1 MRLIFCLLFL
11 WLMSGC
17 GPAVNTPGGIKTLSP
32 KQIEKKLQGSWL
44 IYKVGTR
51 EATEAQLEPLQDTL
65 TRLRNRF
72 ELTAVNL
79 TPSLFIIEDST
90 GRQQPHGWQ
99 LLPPDM
105 IELKG
110 GAEVFEIV
118 TLSDSTLTLALRI
131 DNKKTHA
138 DALLA
143 CYRVDAGRYGGK
155 DLAHASLNQW
165 RTPAPQ
171 PETPVQ
177 IAARVAGLLRYD
189 ALYLEVLNNSNSDYF
204 NTRKFHLP
212 FSYYNGGLSLKPF
225 DPASSFAA
233 LFYDSGDAK
242 KAHELLQTHFNT
254 RPYPREKNYMLGY
267 AGFMKNL
274 AEVIELNVHE

>member
-1 MRLIFCLLFL
+1 MRFICCFWMLYVLT
-11 WLMSGC
+11 GC
-17 GPAVNTPGGIKTLSP
+17 GPAMNTARDVQSRAPQQT
-32 KQIEKKLQGSWL
+32 EKMIQGSWM

-65 TRLRNRF
+65 TRLRDRF
-72 ELTAVNL
+72 ELAVMNIA
-79 TPSLFIIEDST
+79 PRLFITEDSM
-90 GRQQPHGWQ
+90 GRQQQYGWQ

-143 CYRVDAGRYGGK
+143 CYRVDAERYGGK
-155 DLAHASLNQW
+155 DLGHPSLNQW
-165 RTPAPQ
+165 RKLPQQ

-177 IAARVAGLLRYD
+177 IASRVAGLLRYD

-212 FSYYNGGLSLKPF
+212 FSYYNGGMSLKPF
-225 DPASSFAA
+225 NPASPFAV
-233 LFYDSGDAK
+233 LFYDSTDAR
-242 KAHELLQTHFNT
+242 KAHDLLKAHFNT
-254 RPYPREKNYMLGY
+254 RPYPRDKNYMLAY
-267 AGFMKNL
+267 AAFMKGL
-274 AEVIELNVHE
+274 AEVIELNAH

>member
-1 MRLIFCLLFL
+1 MRFIYCFWVLYLLT
-11 WLMSGC
+11 GC
-17 GPAVNTPGGIKTLSP
+17 GPAMNADHDAQSRTPQQT
-32 KQIEKKLQGSWL
+32 EKKLRGSWM

-65 TRLRNRF
+65 TRLRDRF
-72 ELTAVNL
+72 ELTAVSIA
-79 TPSLFIIEDST
+79 PRLFITEDSM
-90 GRQQPHGWQ
+90 GRQQQYSWQ

-131 DNKKTHA
+131 DNKKAHA

-165 RTPAPQ
+165 RKPAPQ

-177 IAARVAGLLRYD
+177 IAARAAGLLRYD

-212 FSYYNGGLSLKPF
+212 FSYYNGGMSLKPF
-225 DPASSFAA
+225 DPASSFAT
-233 LFYDSGDAK
+233 LFYNSEDAK
-242 KAHELLQTHFNT
+242 KAHELLKAHFNA
-254 RPYPREKNYMLGY
+254 RPYPREKNYMLAY
-267 AGFMKNL
+267 AAFMRAL
-274 AEVIELNVHE
+274 AEVIELNVH